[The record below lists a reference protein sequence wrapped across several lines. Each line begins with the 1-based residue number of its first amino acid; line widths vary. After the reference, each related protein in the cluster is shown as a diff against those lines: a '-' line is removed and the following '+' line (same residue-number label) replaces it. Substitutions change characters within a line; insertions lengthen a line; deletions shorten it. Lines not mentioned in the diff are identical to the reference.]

1 MKDLVMLA
9 IPVLRSRV
17 APVLDWCSRIR
28 IFPAEPSPEELARE
42 LILPHLEAAQ
52 RLKVLRDQ
60 GVEVLI
66 CGALS
71 PALHYYAQELGFT
84 VVSGVAGDVK
94 EVVQSYWDNT
104 LDHPRFRLPG
114 YRGGCGCRGRWR
126 GGRGALGPGRNG
138 AASRAGR
145 KRGLDRTQ
153 ARGQESGNFW
163 VCPGCRGKVLVPQV
177 PPGTPV
183 RCPRCGQVMKRI

>member
-1 MKDLVMLA
+1 MLA

-71 PALHYYAQELGFT
+71 PALHYYAEELGFT

-126 GGRGALGPGRNG
+126 GGRGALGPGLQVEPAEREVWTEPRPEDRSQVISG
-138 AASRAGR
+138 YVRAAAAKCLYPRSPRAR
-145 KRGLDRTQ
+145 R
-153 ARGQESGNFW
+153 
-163 VCPGCRGKVLVPQV
+163 
-177 PPGTPV
+177 
-183 RCPRCGQVMKRI
+183 